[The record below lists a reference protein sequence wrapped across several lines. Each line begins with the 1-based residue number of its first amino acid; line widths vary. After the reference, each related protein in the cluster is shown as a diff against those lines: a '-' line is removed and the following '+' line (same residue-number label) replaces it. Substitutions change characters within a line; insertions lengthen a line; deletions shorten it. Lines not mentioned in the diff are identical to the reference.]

1 MKLTSLLQN
10 LGTFLFS
17 YVAWPE
23 WLVGL
28 IILIFSLI
36 GLSMCLVFMVKILG
50 SIFQGPVA
58 KLIQKIVNSDLPG
71 PFRYL
76 TGLVAIIVSDN

>member
-1 MKLTSLLQN
+1 MKKK

-17 YVAWPE
+17 YVDWPE

-28 IILIFSLI
+28 LILIVSLI

-58 KLIQKIVNSDLPG
+58 KLIQKVVNSDLPG

-76 TGLVAIIVSDN
+76 TGLVAIVVGFKFI